1 MNQILLISLNTVRE
15 HLRDKLFYNL
25 AFFALLLIGSAVLL
39 SRLTI
44 GDYQRVL
51 IDVGLGTINLIGV
64 IIAVFIGI
72 GLISRELQGR
82 TLYLVL
88 SKPVPRWHL
97 VLGKYFGLLLTLLL
111 NMMLMVTG
119 LVLVLWAMEVPVTLG
134 LFQAILATYLECAVV
149 TAIAVAFSAFT
160 TSTLSVMCTL
170 ALFVIGHSVTS
181 LRVLGERSGEA
192 VKPFFIGMIYLLPNF
207 EHFNL
212 RSHVVHKVT
221 VPAVDVLILVGYA
234 SAYAAI
240 LLMIATMVFQHRDV
254 Q

>member
-1 MNQILLISLNTVRE
+1 MSQILLISLNTVRE

-25 AFFALLLIGSAVLL
+25 AFFALLLIGSGVFL

-51 IDVGLGTINLIGV
+51 IDVGLGIINIIGV

-72 GLISRELQGR
+72 GLISRELERR

-88 SKPVPRWHL
+88 SKPVTRCHL
-97 VLGKYFGLLLTLLL
+97 VLGKYFGLLVTLLL
-111 NMMLMVTG
+111 NMMLMMTG
-119 LVLVLWAMEVPVTLG
+119 LVLILWVMAVPVTPG
-134 LFQAILATYLECAVV
+134 LFQAVLAAYLECAVV
-149 TAIAVAFSAFT
+149 TAIAITFSAFT
-160 TSTLSVMCTL
+160 TSTLSAMCTL
-170 ALFVIGHSVTS
+170 ALFAIGHSVTS
-181 LRVLGERSGEA
+181 LRILGERSGKA
-192 VKPFFIGMIYLLPNF
+192 VRPLITGMIYLFPNL

-212 RSHVVHKVT
+212 RSHVVYEVT
-221 VPAVDVLILVGYA
+221 VPALDMLILVGYA
-234 SAYAAI
+234 SAYAAV